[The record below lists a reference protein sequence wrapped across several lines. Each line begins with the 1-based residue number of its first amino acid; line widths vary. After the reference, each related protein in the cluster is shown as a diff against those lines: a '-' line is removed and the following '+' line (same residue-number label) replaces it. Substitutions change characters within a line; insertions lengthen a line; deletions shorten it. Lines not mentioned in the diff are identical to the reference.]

1 MSVDISQVVGSGS
14 LLLAAPIAVAAGAI
28 TVASP
33 CCLPLVP
40 GYLSYTTGMTA
51 ADAQEART
59 APGGRARSR
68 ALLGTALFI
77 LGFAAVFTAYGALFG
92 SLSTVLLAHQ
102 DTVIRVLGVFTI
114 VLGLMFMGALERIPL
129 LSRTFKPRFTPRA
142 GLAGA
147 PLLGV
152 MFGVGWTPCVG
163 PTLAAV
169 LSLSVTTG
177 SAGRGAFLAFLYA
190 VGVGVP
196 FLLFTIALGKSLRA
210 FEFARRHTRTVLRF
224 GGALLVAVGVAQVSG
239 LWSLLIHQMQIWAG
253 SYELPL

>member
-14 LLLAAPIAVAAGAI
+14 LLLAAPIARAAGAI

-51 ADAQEART
+51 ADAQE
-59 APGGRARSR
+59 GGPDGRVRRR
-68 ALLGTALFI
+68 ALAGTALFV
-77 LGFAAVFTAYGALFG
+77 LGFAAVFTAYGVLFG

-102 DTVIRVLGVFTI
+102 ETVIRVLGALTI
-114 VLGLMFMGALERIPL
+114 LLGLMFMGVLERIPL

-152 MFGVGWTPCVG
+152 MFGIGWTPCIG

-169 LSLSVTTG
+169 LSLSLTTG
-177 SAGRGAFLAFLYA
+177 SAARGALLAFLYS
-190 VGVGVP
+190 VGVGIP
-196 FLLFTIALGKSLRA
+196 FLLFTLALGKSMRA
-210 FEFARRHTRTVLRF
+210 FAFARRHTRTVLRI
-224 GGALLVAVGVAQVSG
+224 GGVLLVAVGVAQVSG
-239 LWSLLIHQMQIWAG
+239 VWSLLIQQLQGWISG
-253 SYELPL
+253 YELPL